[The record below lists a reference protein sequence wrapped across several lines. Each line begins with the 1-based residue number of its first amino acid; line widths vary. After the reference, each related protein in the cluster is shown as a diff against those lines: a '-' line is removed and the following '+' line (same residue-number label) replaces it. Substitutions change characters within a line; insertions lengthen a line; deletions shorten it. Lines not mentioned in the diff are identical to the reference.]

1 MDVESLAQIRHIV
14 TEAVQ
19 GVREEMATLG
29 TELRSEITD
38 TKQHMGVLTEEI
50 TETKQHMGVLT
61 QEIAGTKRH
70 LGMLTQEIA
79 ETKQHMGALTEEIT
93 GTKRQVN
100 VLAEEI
106 TDTKRHMG
114 VLTEGVRHEVQLVA
128 EAVQLQSERMT
139 DVRHEVERQARET
152 RALFQ
157 LSYEQLHRR
166 VGNLEQRLQMNE

>member
-19 GVREEMATLG
+19 GVREEMAALG
-29 TELRSEITD
+29 TELRS
-38 TKQHMGVLTEEI
+38 
-50 TETKQHMGVLT
+50 
-61 QEIAGTKRH
+61 
-70 LGMLTQEIA
+70 
-79 ETKQHMGALTEEIT
+79 
-93 GTKRQVN
+93 
-100 VLAEEI
+100 EI

-114 VLTEGVRHEVQLVA
+114 VLTEGIRHEVQLVA

-139 DVRHEVERQARET
+139 DIRHEVERQARET

-157 LSYEQLHRR
+157 LSFEQLHKQ

>member
-19 GVREEMATLG
+19 GVREEMAALG
-29 TELRSEITD
+29 TELRSDITGTKQHMSALTEEITD
-38 TKQHMGVLTEEI
+38 TKQRVSVLTEEMTAAKKQIGVLTEEI
-50 TETKQHMGVLT
+50 AGTKQHVSV
-61 QEIAGTKRH
+61 
-70 LGMLTQEIA
+70 
-79 ETKQHMGALTEEIT
+79 LTEEM
-93 GTKRQVN
+93 
-100 VLAEEI
+100 

-128 EAVQLQSERMT
+128 EAVQLQNERMT

-157 LSYEQLHRR
+157 ISYEQLQRR
-166 VGNLEQRLQMNE
+166 VGNLEQRLQINE